1 MADGFSRTGGA
12 INARRSVRKACVSPG
27 LFLVAGRYQASGM
40 SLLRLLFLVS
50 LSSCFV
56 LACGG
61 PQAVRG
67 GDVQGLDDEAMST
80 GLDKRDLQKMLEE
93 NMKAMQ
99 TSAVI
104 ARWQKENRPTLAVMP
119 LKNETSEHVDAA
131 LDSLLSDIET
141 KLVNAGHVQV
151 VSLERQP
158 QVVEE
163 VRRQYSDAF
172 DPAAV
177 ARWGKQIGAKYFI
190 TGKVFST
197 DERQDEERRVQYFL
211 FLQVL
216 DAETGAILFQNKSSL
231 TKAIVK

>member
-1 MADGFSRTGGA
+1 MTL
-12 INARRSVRKACVSPG
+12 ARLG
-27 LFLVAGRYQASGM
+27 LFFACFS
-40 SLLRLLFLVS
+40 SLALG
-50 LSSCFV
+50 
-56 LACGG
+56 ACGG

-67 GDVQGLDDEAMST
+67 EQVEGLDDEAMST
-80 GLDKRDLQKMLEE
+80 GLDKRDLSKMLQE

-99 TSAVI
+99 SSAVVQ
-104 ARWQKENRPTLAVMP
+104 RWQKENRPTLAVMP
-119 LKNETSEHVDAA
+119 LRNETSEHVDAA

-141 KLVNAGHVQV
+141 TLVNAGHVQV

-158 QVVEE
+158 QIVEE

-177 ARWGKQIGAKYFI
+177 ARWGKQIGAKYFV
-190 TGKVFST
+190 TGKVFSA

-216 DAETGAILFQNKSSL
+216 DAETGAILFQNKTSL

>member
-1 MADGFSRTGGA
+1 MTFGRVCLVLA
-12 INARRSVRKACVSPG
+12 SVSCVSLTG
-27 LFLVAGRYQASGM
+27 
-40 SLLRLLFLVS
+40 
-50 LSSCFV
+50 
-56 LACGG
+56 CGG

-67 GDVQGLDDEAMST
+67 EQVQGLDDEAMST

-99 TSAVI
+99 ASAIVQ
-104 ARWQKENRPTLAVMP
+104 RWTKENRPTLAVMP

-141 KLVNAGHVQV
+141 TLVNAGHVQV

-158 QVVEE
+158 QIVEE

-172 DPAAV
+172 DPTAV
-177 ARWGKQIGAKYFI
+177 ARWGKQIGAKYFV
-190 TGKVFST
+190 TGKVFSA

-216 DAETGAILFQNKSSL
+216 DAETGAILFQHKSGL

>member
-1 MADGFSRTGGA
+1 MTL
-12 INARRSVRKACVSPG
+12 ARLG
-27 LFLVAGRYQASGM
+27 LFFACFS
-40 SLLRLLFLVS
+40 SLALG
-50 LSSCFV
+50 
-56 LACGG
+56 ACAG

-67 GDVQGLDDEAMST
+67 EQVEGLDDEAMST
-80 GLDKRDLQKMLEE
+80 GLDKRDLSKMLQE

-99 TSAVI
+99 SSAVVQ
-104 ARWQKENRPTLAVMP
+104 RWQKENRPTLAVMP
-119 LKNETSEHVDAA
+119 LRNETSEHVDAA

-158 QVVEE
+158 QIVEE

-177 ARWGKQIGAKYFI
+177 ARWGKQIGAKYFV
-190 TGKVFST
+190 TGKVFSA

-216 DAETGAILFQNKSSL
+216 DAETGAILFQNKSGL

>member
-1 MADGFSRTGGA
+1 MTFVRAFSL
-12 INARRSVRKACVSPG
+12 I
-27 LFLVAGRYQASGM
+27 
-40 SLLRLLFLVS
+40 
-50 LSSCFV
+50 CFAT
-56 LACGG
+56 LPLAACGG

-67 GDVQGLDDEAMST
+67 SDVEGLDTEAMST
-80 GLDKRDLQKMLEE
+80 GLDKRDLQKLLEE

-99 TSAVI
+99 ASAVI
-104 ARWQKENRPTLAVMP
+104 QRWQKENRPTLAVMP
-119 LKNETSEHVDAA
+119 LRNETSEHVDAA

-158 QVVEE
+158 QIVEE

-177 ARWGKQIGAKYFI
+177 ARWGKQIGAKYFV
-190 TGKVFST
+190 TGKVYSA
-197 DERQDEERRVQYFL
+197 DERQDEERRVQYFM

>member
-1 MADGFSRTGGA
+1 MICPRLTTTAFL
-12 INARRSVRKACVSPG
+12 ACVS
-27 LFLVAGRYQASGM
+27 LL
-40 SLLRLLFLVS
+40 SLWG
-50 LSSCFV
+50 
-56 LACGG
+56 CGG

-67 GDVQGLDDEAMST
+67 EQVQGLDDEAMST
-80 GLDKRDLQKMLEE
+80 GLDKRDLQKMLQE

-99 TSAVI
+99 SSAI
-104 ARWQKENRPTLAVMP
+104 IQRWQKENRPTLAIMP
-119 LKNETSEHVDAA
+119 LRNETSEHVDAA

-141 KLVNAGHVQV
+141 TLVNAGHVQV

-158 QVVEE
+158 QIVEE

-172 DPAAV
+172 DPSAV

-216 DAETGAILFQNKSSL
+216 DAETGAIAFQHKSSL

>member
-1 MADGFSRTGGA
+1 MKQLRYPLLILLAA
-12 INARRSVRKACVSPG
+12 ACTVP
-27 LFLVAGRYQASGM
+27 
-40 SLLRLLFLVS
+40 
-50 LSSCFV
+50 
-56 LACGG
+56 ACGG
-61 PQAVRG
+61 ARPVRG
-67 GDVQGLDDEAMST
+67 EDVEGFDDEAMST
-80 GLDKRDLQKMLEE
+80 GLDKRDLQKMLQE

-99 TSAVI
+99 SSAVI
-104 ARWQKENRPTLAVMP
+104 QRWQKENRPTLAVMP
-119 LKNETSEHVDAA
+119 LRNETSEHVDAA

-141 KLVNAGHVQV
+141 TLVNAGHVQV

-158 QVVEE
+158 QIVEE

-177 ARWGKQIGAKYFI
+177 ARWGKQIGAKYFV
-190 TGKVFST
+190 TGKVFSA

-216 DAETGAILFQNKSSL
+216 DAETGAILFQNKTSL

>member
-1 MADGFSRTGGA
+1 MTFGRVFLVLA
-12 INARRSVRKACVSPG
+12 SVSCVSLG
-27 LFLVAGRYQASGM
+27 G
-40 SLLRLLFLVS
+40 
-50 LSSCFV
+50 
-56 LACGG
+56 CGG

-67 GDVQGLDDEAMST
+67 DQVQGLDDEAMST

-99 TSAVI
+99 ASAVVQ
-104 ARWQKENRPTLAVMP
+104 RWTKENRPTLAVMP

-141 KLVNAGHVQV
+141 TLVNAGHVQV

-158 QVVEE
+158 QIVEE

-172 DPAAV
+172 DPSAV
-177 ARWGKQIGAKYFI
+177 ARWGKQIGAKYFV
-190 TGKVFST
+190 TGKVFSS

-216 DAETGAILFQNKSSL
+216 DADTGAILFQHKSGL

>member
-1 MADGFSRTGGA
+1 MTFGRGFLVLA
-12 INARRSVRKACVSPG
+12 SVSCVSLG
-27 LFLVAGRYQASGM
+27 G
-40 SLLRLLFLVS
+40 
-50 LSSCFV
+50 
-56 LACGG
+56 CGG

-67 GDVQGLDDEAMST
+67 DQVQGLDDEAMST

-99 TSAVI
+99 ASAVVQ
-104 ARWQKENRPTLAVMP
+104 RWTKENRPTLAVMP

-141 KLVNAGHVQV
+141 TLVNAGHVQV

-158 QVVEE
+158 QIVEE

-172 DPAAV
+172 DPSAV
-177 ARWGKQIGAKYFI
+177 ARWGKQIGAKYFV
-190 TGKVFST
+190 TGKVFSS

-216 DAETGAILFQNKSSL
+216 DAETGAILFQHKSGL

>member
-1 MADGFSRTGGA
+1 MRL
-12 INARRSVRKACVSPG
+12 ARLA
-27 LFLVAGRYQASGM
+27 L
-40 SLLRLLFLVS
+40 
-50 LSSCFV
+50 V
-56 LACGG
+56 LASVSAFCVGGCGG

-67 GDVQGLDDEAMST
+67 EQVEGLDDEAMST
-80 GLDKRDLQKMLEE
+80 GLDKRDLQKMLQE

-99 TSAVI
+99 ASAVV

-141 KLVNAGHVQV
+141 PLVNAGHVQV

-158 QVVEE
+158 QIIEE
-163 VRRQYSDAF
+163 VRKQYSDAF

-177 ARWGKQIGAKYFI
+177 ARWGKQIGAKYFV
-190 TGKVFST
+190 TGKVFSA
-197 DERQDEERRVQYFL
+197 DERQDGERRVQYFL

-216 DAETGAILFQNKSSL
+216 DAETGAIQFQHKSSL